1 VVIHRA
7 AREVADELLW
17 EEKMIRITFEL
28 EDREEAQKYLQAL
41 DALSAIEEFDQW
53 LRGQI
58 KYADREELREVREM
72 LHENLSARGVQLWT

>member
-1 VVIHRA
+1 
-7 AREVADELLW
+7 
-17 EEKMIRITFEL
+17 MIRITFEL